1 MNTQIFD
8 SVESYIYIYLKF
20 VQGLYVGHMGWNLYS
35 SPLAWSKLLTGFVTN
50 WGPFVQR
57 NQIYTSFGDYISP
70 FLGQFKL
77 TLKAQSK
84 KLSVSNFFITGFPW
98 ATDQRVTIFDNG

>member
-70 FLGQFKL
+70 FLGQFKDTVQKIFSL
-77 TLKAQSK
+77 Q
-84 KLSVSNFFITGFPW
+84 FFHNWISMGHWPTGY
-98 ATDQRVTIFDNG
+98 TIFDNG